1 MAEDT
6 EDRQPYKDSVLMHNV
21 GSLMEEK
28 QEAADG
34 EENVQSVPDD
44 GTPILY
50 GTDHSLHMENN
61 AMYHYSSF
69 GYTNFSPRIFSLY
82 VYAYLR
88 KGYRQGSLFHKIKLF
103 NQKRLPGSDP
113 ESFLLYE

>member
-1 MAEDT
+1 
-6 EDRQPYKDSVLMHNV
+6 MHNA

-34 EENVQSVPDD
+34 EENVQSVQDD

-88 KGYRQGSLFHKIKLF
+88 KEYRQGSLFHKIKLF
-103 NQKRLPGSDP
+103 IKK
-113 ESFLLYE
+113 SFREMIPKAFYYTNKFKI